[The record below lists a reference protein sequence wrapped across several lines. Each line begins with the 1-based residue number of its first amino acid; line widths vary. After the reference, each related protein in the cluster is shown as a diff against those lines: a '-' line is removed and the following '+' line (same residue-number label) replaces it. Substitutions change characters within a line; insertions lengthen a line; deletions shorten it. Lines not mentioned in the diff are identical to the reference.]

1 MRVLLALP
9 FLALPASAEEVDVE
23 LVLLADVTGSI
34 DAAEAAF
41 QRQGYAQAITDPRVL
56 DAIASTLT
64 GRVAITYVEWAA
76 ADAQDVVVPWTVI
89 DGPAAAQGFAEDLLA
104 APRLAFGRNAIGAA
118 LAKGTELIETNSLD
132 GLRKVIDFSGDSA
145 NNRNG
150 PPVAPA
156 RQAALDAG
164 ITINGLAI
172 LCRGCSGPA
181 SGSGGD
187 LVERFEREIIG
198 GPGAF
203 VIAAESAETFAE
215 AVRRKLILEIAG
227 QTPVPGWQAA
237 LLRVTAP

>member
-1 MRVLLALP
+1 MRHLLLSLA
-9 FLALPASAEEVDVE
+9 FLALPAAAEEVDVE

-34 DAAEAAF
+34 DMAEAAF

-56 DAIASTLT
+56 EAIASTLT
-64 GRVAITYVEWAA
+64 GKVAITYVEWAA

-89 DGPAAAQGFAEDLLA
+89 DGPVAAQGFADDLLA

-118 LAKGTELIETNSLD
+118 LMKGTELIETNGLD

-181 SGSGGD
+181 SGSGSD
-187 LVERFEREIIG
+187 LVDRFEAEIIG

-203 VIAAESAETFAE
+203 VIAAESADTLAE

-227 QTPVPGWQAA
+227 LTLPVAE
-237 LLRVTAP
+237 R

>member
-118 LAKGTELIETNSLD
+118 LMKGTELIETNSLD

>member
-1 MRVLLALP
+1 MRHAMLALS
-9 FLALPASAEEVDVE
+9 FLTLPAMAEEVDVE

-34 DAAEAAF
+34 DMAEAAF

-56 DAIASTLT
+56 DAIASTFT
-64 GRVAITYVEWAA
+64 GRVAITYVEWAG

-89 DGPAAAQGFAEDLLA
+89 DGPATAETFAADLLA
-104 APRLAFGRNAIGAA
+104 APRLAFGSNAIGAA
-118 LAKGTELIETNSLD
+118 LARATELIETNDLD

-145 NNRNG
+145 NNRSG
-150 PPVAPA
+150 PPIAPA

-181 SGSGGD
+181 SGSGGN
-187 LVERFEREIIG
+187 LVERFEQEIIG

-203 VIAAESAETFAE
+203 VIAAESADTFAE

-227 QTPVPGWQAA
+227 TAQPVA
-237 LLRVTAP
+237 RR

>member
-1 MRVLLALP
+1 MRALLALP
-9 FLALPASAEEVDVE
+9 FLALPALAEEVDVE

-64 GRVAITYVEWAA
+64 GKVAITYVEWAA

-118 LAKGTELIETNSLD
+118 LAKGTELIQTNDLD

-181 SGSGGD
+181 SGSGSD
-187 LVERFEREIIG
+187 LVERFQREIIG

-203 VIAAESAETFAE
+203 VIAAESADTFAE
-215 AVRRKLILEIAG
+215 AVRRKLILEIAD
-227 QTPVPGWQAA
+227 
-237 LLRVTAP
+237 LAP